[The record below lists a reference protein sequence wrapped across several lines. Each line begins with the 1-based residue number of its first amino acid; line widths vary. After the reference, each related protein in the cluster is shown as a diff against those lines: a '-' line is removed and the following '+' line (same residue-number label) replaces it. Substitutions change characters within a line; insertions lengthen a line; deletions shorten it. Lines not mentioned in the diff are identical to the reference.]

1 MLEYMDEIVE
11 SVKEFTRGAT
21 EWAAAVVV
29 MCGKVLLIITA
40 PVWILP
46 YTILRR
52 DH

>member
-1 MLEYMDEIVE
+1 MLEYTDEIVE

-21 EWAAAVVV
+21 ECAAAAVV

-46 YTILRR
+46 YTILCRNR
-52 DH
+52 